1 MTFTAEPN
9 IGPYLVEATPP
20 NLLEHIDEHIKFL
33 RECKITFTGSIG
45 RGDIPV
51 YPRVCGVDSLVFNVF
66 NAMRG
71 PFMQIAYLFSGR
83 IVLGFRRSGH

>member
-1 MTFTAEPN
+1 MFDRFDRRMEDAVYPRVC
-9 IGPYLVEATPP
+9 GVDSACPP
-20 NLLEHIDEHIKFL
+20 LRFL
-33 RECKITFTGSIG
+33 FE
-45 RGDIPV
+45 V